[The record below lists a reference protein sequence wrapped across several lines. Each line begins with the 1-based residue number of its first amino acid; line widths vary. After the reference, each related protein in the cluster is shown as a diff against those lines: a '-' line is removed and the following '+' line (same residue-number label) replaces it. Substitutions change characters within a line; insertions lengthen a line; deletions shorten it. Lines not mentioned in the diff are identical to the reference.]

1 MREQL
6 KVLVVDD
13 ELSVV
18 VTIKAILQL
27 DGYDVATTTSG
38 VQAREM
44 VRDTEYD
51 LVLTDLRLEDGDG
64 LDVLK
69 AVRERHPETITIMLT
84 GYASLE
90 SAAQAIRAGG
100 YDSVDQP
107 SQAEELSSP
116 VARGT

>member
-1 MREQL
+1 MPEQL

-13 ELSVV
+13 EESVV

-27 DGYDVATTTSG
+27 DGYNVSTTTSG
-38 VQAREM
+38 VQARAM

-69 AVRERHPETITIMLT
+69 PVRERHPEPITIMLT
-84 GYASLE
+84 GDASLE
-90 SAAQAIRAGG
+90 SAIQAIRGG
-100 YDSVDQP
+100 AHDALGEPREVDEP
-107 SQAEELSSP
+107 RTP
-116 VARGT
+116 IDR